1 MFTRLDLYSIAIA
14 NTLYSGMMCVLNQ
27 WAVRRAVGYRQEIV
41 KTFVIPA
48 FASAFMGAATWA
60 IYEGLYIVTKSMRI
74 SVIPAI
80 VILCCSLFCHADID
94 AGHHGA
100 GASQFSE
107 GISVSEGSEEVPLI
121 EIMRSDDSYDA
132 LGEET
137 VKRISI
143 ERSLP
148 HDNVIVEGRFLRT
161 WGVDIRSMLVK
172 PRGDRESG
180 AQRGKETK

>member
-1 MFTRLDLYSIAIA
+1 MCAEPVGGKKSGRLPAGDRKDFRHSGVRLRVYGSSSLGNLRGSVYGDEVHADLCHSCDR
-14 NTLYSGMMCVLNQ
+14 NC
-27 WAVRRAVGYRQEIV
+27 
-41 KTFVIPA
+41 
-48 FASAFMGAATWA
+48 
-60 IYEGLYIVTKSMRI
+60 
-74 SVIPAI
+74 
-80 VILCCSLFCHADID
+80 CCSLFCHADID

-100 GASQFSE
+100 GASKLPE

-137 VKRISI
+137 VKRIST

-148 HDNVIVEGRFLRT
+148 HDNVIVGGRFLRT

-180 AQRGKETK
+180 AQRGKEAG